1 MPSSSSAAKRHRQS
15 LKNRLRNRS
24 YKSQLKTNAKSFL
37 ATISE
42 NDSEKAQSEYRTL
55 SSMLDRAVS
64 KGILHKNTA
73 ARKKSRMY
81 KILNRQNRD

>member
-15 LKNRLRNRS
+15 LTNRLRNRS
-24 YKSQLKTNAKSFL
+24 YKSQLKTRAKIFL
-37 ATISE
+37 AAVSE
-42 NDSEKAQSEYRTL
+42 NDKENAQSEYRTL

-81 KILNRQNRD
+81 KILNG